1 LADHSD
7 GVEGLGFYFLCAAA
21 GQTGTVR
28 DSASQSAGRS
38 VGRSFIQ
45 SFIHSFSF
53 LYIYLF
59 ASSFIYLFIQFLF
72 SQCLTL
78 LQTFLG
84 LKLPP
89 GCPSIDYLDGDVF
102 DNDTSD
108 SSTMTVKASERDPEF
123 QMNDNGDFEC
133 IFIRPPEEIT
143 KVMVGEQEAET
154 KDDFDENRNDEKDVE
169 KEEEMEKDKKEGDT
183 VREMVREKDKK
194 EKIKAKEREL
204 KLAWEKEKTKGKDLR
219 DKEKEKDIDGDM
231 ESREKKKVK
240 EIEVEKEREKGE
252 KDEKSGEDQEREEE
266 VEVEEEEDSAIAEDH
281 DAVGPIR
288 MISLRRNASTP
299 ISIKGMKSER
309 RVSFENFLR
318 IDRMQGKNE
327 ESFRERR
334 KGRETD
340 KEPLLQLSVI
350 DRHRSS
356 EFHAKYE
363 EIVGAKK
370 DCGRG
375 GAGESRR
382 AQSERIGYHKPS
394 SSLEVIH
401 AQRYW
406 NEDEQEKSQ
415 GQGHEQG
422 EARRE
427 VMEEKVGEGERK

>member
-1 LADHSD
+1 
-7 GVEGLGFYFLCAAA
+7 
-21 GQTGTVR
+21 
-28 DSASQSAGRS
+28 
-38 VGRSFIQ
+38 
-45 SFIHSFSF
+45 
-53 LYIYLF
+53 
-59 ASSFIYLFIQFLF
+59 
-72 SQCLTL
+72 L

-84 LKLPP
+84 LKLQP
-89 GCPSIDYLDGDVF
+89 GCPSIDYLDGEVF

-108 SSTMTVKASERDPEF
+108 PVKASERDPEF

-133 IFIRPPEEIT
+133 IFIRPPEEVT

-154 KDDFDENRNDEKDVE
+154 KDDFDEQKHDEKDVE
-169 KEEEMEKDKKEGDT
+169 KEEEMEKDKREGDT

-194 EKIKAKEREL
+194 EKIKAKERGL

-219 DKEKEKDIDGDM
+219 DKEKEKDVDADTQ
-231 ESREKKKVK
+231 SRERNKAK
-240 EIEVEKEREKGE
+240 EVETEKERENEREKEREKGE
-252 KDEKSGEDQEREEE
+252 KSGEEQERE
-266 VEVEEEEDSAIAEDH
+266 EEEEDSAVAEDH
-281 DAVGPIR
+281 DAMGPIR

-299 ISIKGMKSER
+299 LSIKGMKSER

-334 KGRETD
+334 KGKETD
-340 KEPLLQLSVI
+340 KEPLLRQSVI

-375 GAGESRR
+375 GAVEASR
-382 AQSERIGYHKPS
+382 AQSERIDYHKPS
-394 SSLEVIH
+394 SSLEVNH

-406 NEDEQEKSQ
+406 HEEEQEKNQ
-415 GQGHEQG
+415 GKGHEQG
-422 EARRE
+422 EARREGE

>member
-1 LADHSD
+1 M
-7 GVEGLGFYFLCAAA
+7 
-21 GQTGTVR
+21 
-28 DSASQSAGRS
+28 
-38 VGRSFIQ
+38 
-45 SFIHSFSF
+45 
-53 LYIYLF
+53 
-59 ASSFIYLFIQFLF
+59 
-72 SQCLTL
+72 

-89 GCPSIDYLDGDVF
+89 GCPSIDYLDGEVF

-108 SSTMTVKASERDPEF
+108 PLNASERDPEF

-133 IFIRPPEEIT
+133 IFICPPEEVT

-154 KDDFDENRNDEKDVE
+154 KDDFDENRHDEKDVE
-169 KEEEMEKDKKEGDT
+169 KVEEMEKDKREGDT

-204 KLAWEKEKTKGKDLR
+204 KLAWEKDKTKGKDLR
-219 DKEKEKDIDGDM
+219 DKEKEKDIDGDTQ
-231 ESREKKKVK
+231 SRERNKVK
-240 EIEVEKEREKGE
+240 EVETEKEREKVE
-252 KDEKSGEDQEREEE
+252 KDEKSGEEQEREEE
-266 VEVEEEEDSAIAEDH
+266 EEEEDSAVAEDH

-340 KEPLLQLSVI
+340 KEPLLRQSVI
-350 DRHRSS
+350 NRHRSS

-375 GAGESRR
+375 GAGEARR
-382 AQSERIGYHKPS
+382 AQSERIDYHKPS
-394 SSLEVIH
+394 SSLEVNQV
-401 AQRYW
+401 QRYW
-406 NEDEQEKSQ
+406 HEEEQEKNQ

-427 VMEEKVGEGERK
+427 GEVMEEKVGEGERK